1 MCAEH
6 LCSFCVI
13 FIVTL
18 SLGTLSL
25 QDTKA
30 QLTQVSSRAR
40 MWTFVLLA
48 PNLCSFLRRSP
59 PLVSSPLWATWP
71 CWASVVPGLTHSLLH
86 AITCRKASL
95 PLTWL
100 KFTVLVLLFF
110 SNLLKSILVSQ
121 DFISNTDLSSFPPK
135 LSSSMTPKV
144 SPGPVARAYLLVF
157 TFSSN
162 WPVFQ
167 AGLCW
172 SVPSPRP
179 CVSLA
184 LCTHPAGPGAGF
196 PFLDA
201 SPWLSP
207 GSTCGRDGP
216 HGGWSEHQ
224 AWGAHSSRR
233 LSWRGHTEGA
243 GTSSLGQTCI
253 FLVQAHQFTN
263 ALALQQVI
271 QHISPCFLIWHSR

>member
-30 QLTQVSSRAR
+30 QLTQVRSRAR

-48 PNLCSFLRRSP
+48 PNLCSFLRRSS

-144 SPGPVARAYLLVF
+144 SPGPVARPYLLF

-172 SVPSPRP
+172 SVPSPHP

-184 LCTHPAGPGAGF
+184 LCHAPSRARWGFLFWTPLRDCPLGAPVVGMALTVRGQSARRGGHTAPGD
-196 PFLDA
+196 FLDEA
-201 SPWLSP
+201 TLRGQEHLHW
-207 GSTCGRDGP
+207 GRP
-216 HGGWSEHQ
+216 
-224 AWGAHSSRR
+224 A
-233 LSWRGHTEGA
+233 
-243 GTSSLGQTCI
+243 
-253 FLVQAHQFTN
+253 FF
-263 ALALQQVI
+263 
-271 QHISPCFLIWHSR
+271 